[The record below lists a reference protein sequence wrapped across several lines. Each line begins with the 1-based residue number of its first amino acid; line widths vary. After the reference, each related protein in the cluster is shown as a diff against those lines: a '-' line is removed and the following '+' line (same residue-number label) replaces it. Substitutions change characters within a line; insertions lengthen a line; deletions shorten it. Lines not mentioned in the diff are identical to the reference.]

1 MKWNVQKKILSG
13 FISVLIL
20 LLVLAGISYSQLLT
34 VNKTYSNLL
43 DEQVEKVSMAK
54 ELDLLFQRQSASIRG
69 YIITNNSDY
78 YNQYQEARSLY
89 LNTSKKI
96 KKLIASSKGKQLY
109 EQIDSLDNQY
119 FDAVDLEVKLFKEH
133 NQAELNKFI
142 TNDLKGISENF
153 TASVDALV
161 DHQQK
166 QLDETHDQ
174 VREKVNNIKVFII
187 VITIFALLVGI
198 VIALVIGRMIAR
210 PIKKVSGIMKLVS
223 EGDLRIDPVKVRSED
238 EIGELA
244 LSFNQMVEDLALV
257 VRQVSDSSMQ
267 VASSSEQLTASA
279 QQSAS
284 AAEQVTR
291 VITENANGTE
301 KQLETFYEVNGAV
314 DEMAEGMNQI
324 ARASEEMLHSS
335 EETSTLSEQGVAS
348 ITKVVAQMNEIH
360 TTVEEATNMI
370 HSLGRHSEDIR
381 KITEIIT
388 GIANQTNLLALNAAI
403 EAARAGEHGKG
414 FAVVADEVRILAEE
428 SRKSSDQ
435 ISAMIEQIQAETK
448 KTVISMEAGNN
459 KVEQGLAFSNEA
471 NESFFKISQSIST
484 VANRAEHVSSSVEN
498 IQNITL
504 KVAKAMEG
512 AKKISEQ
519 VANGSQEN
527 ASASEEQLA
536 TMEEIASS
544 AESLSH
550 LAEELQVVISKFKLT
565 QQ

>member
-1 MKWNVQKKILSG
+1 MKWNVQKRFYLDLSV
-13 FISVLIL
+13 FLIL

-244 LSFNQMVEDLALV
+244 
-257 VRQVSDSSMQ
+257 R
-267 VASSSEQLTASA
+267 
-279 QQSAS
+279 
-284 AAEQVTR
+284 
-291 VITENANGTE
+291 
-301 KQLETFYEVNGAV
+301 
-314 DEMAEGMNQI
+314 
-324 ARASEEMLHSS
+324 
-335 EETSTLSEQGVAS
+335 
-348 ITKVVAQMNEIH
+348 
-360 TTVEEATNMI
+360 
-370 HSLGRHSEDIR
+370 SLIR
-381 KITEIIT
+381 W
-388 GIANQTNLLALNAAI
+388 
-403 EAARAGEHGKG
+403 
-414 FAVVADEVRILAEE
+414 
-428 SRKSSDQ
+428 
-435 ISAMIEQIQAETK
+435 
-448 KTVISMEAGNN
+448 
-459 KVEQGLAFSNEA
+459 
-471 NESFFKISQSIST
+471 
-484 VANRAEHVSSSVEN
+484 
-498 IQNITL
+498 
-504 KVAKAMEG
+504 
-512 AKKISEQ
+512 
-519 VANGSQEN
+519 
-527 ASASEEQLA
+527 
-536 TMEEIASS
+536 
-544 AESLSH
+544 
-550 LAEELQVVISKFKLT
+550 
-565 QQ
+565 

>member
-96 KKLIASSKGKQLY
+96 KKLIASSKGKRLY

-166 QLDETHDQ
+166 QLDKTHNQ

-198 VIALVIGRMIAR
+198 VIALVIGRMISR

-223 EGDLRIDPVKVRSED
+223 EGDLRIDPVKVRAED

-314 DEMAEGMNQI
+314 NEMAEGMNQI

-498 IQNITL
+498 IQSITL

-519 VANGSQEN
+519 VSNGSQEN

-550 LAEELQVVISKFKLT
+550 LAEELQMVISKFKLT

>member
-1 MKWNVQKKILSG
+1 MKWNVQRKILSG

-166 QLDETHDQ
+166 QLDKTHNQ

-198 VIALVIGRMIAR
+198 VIALVIGRMISR
-210 PIKKVSGIMKLVS
+210 PIKNVSGIMKLVS

-244 LSFNQMVEDLALV
+244 RSFNQMVEDLALV

-279 QQSAS
+279 QQSAG

-484 VANRAEHVSSSVEN
+484 VANRAEHVSSSIES

-536 TMEEIASS
+536 TMGEIASS

-550 LAEELQVVISKFKLT
+550 LAEELQMVISKFKLT